1 MHLSKTMFFK
11 RFLSALCETLFDF
24 FLMALCYS
32 RIGLDWAC
40 TVADI
45 LHRLNSCPKWS
56 NVITALTDHCI
67 QQLPKS
73 LKRTNLF
80 TLLVLVGF
88 PEVVKYAIHC

>member
-1 MHLSKTMFFK
+1 MVFK
-11 RFLSALCETLFDF
+11 GFLCDLCDTYF
-24 FLMALCYS
+24 AVCYS

-45 LHRLNSCPKWS
+45 LHSLHSCPEWN

-88 PEVVKYAIHC
+88 PEVVKYAIHYWVLQAP